1 MPRLFKRTSAPAP
14 MEIPPPPPPAP
25 GAHPVPSSATPST
38 FRPGAWCP
46 PCPPQSMASSSNPYW
61 ITGLQHPG
69 MVGSMPQGPW
79 CAPASFANMEDS
91 DLQVFSDVLRI
102 VNIKVSFLLTRGVDY
117 TPPGGLLNFLNK
129 NTPRH
134 GPSQVVINGSSS
146 QPISVGD
153 DTGSDCPRTEKR
165 MLWTKDEDIIL
176 VGAWVNN
183 SNDPIHA
190 NYKKNDQYWK
200 EVTAAYNSATPK
212 NRARLMKCIKDR
224 FGRIK
229 KRVAWF
235 CGSWKEANALWASG
249 ESDVNLMDRA
259 LKLYEEEHKKD
270 GPFMFK
276 HCWDV
281 LHKEPKWDAYLER
294 LANLDPE
301 KRRFNLDDDM
311 GQHFPIDDDK
321 EERPMG
327 GKKAKEL
334 QKRKRKDQSCVIDL
348 EDELQL
354 FLDAQ
359 NKANEGRNEM
369 LETQRRVSSE
379 NLEARKL
386 SYLAAKES
394 KEAAMLETYRELL
407 KQDTTLMAEDVRAEH
422 VLALRCFREKLFGN
436 TN

>member
-1 MPRLFKRTSAPAP
+1 MPRLSKRTSAPAP

-25 GAHPVPSSATPST
+25 GAHPVPSLAAPST

-46 PCPPQSMASSSNPYW
+46 PYPPQSMASSSNPYW

-79 CAPASFANMEDS
+79 CAPASFANMEDF
-91 DLQVFSDVLRI
+91 DLQVL
-102 VNIKVSFLLTRGVDY
+102 
-117 TPPGGLLNFLNK
+117 
-129 NTPRH
+129 
-134 GPSQVVINGSSS
+134 
-146 QPISVGD
+146 
-153 DTGSDCPRTEKR
+153 TEKR
-165 MLWTKDEDIIL
+165 MMWTKDEDIIL

-190 NYKKNDQYWK
+190 NYKKDDQYWK
-200 EVTAAYNSATPK
+200 EVTAAYNSAIPK
-212 NRARLMKCIKDR
+212 NRARLMKCTKDR

-281 LHKEPKWDAYLER
+281 LRKEPKWDAYLER
-294 LANLDPE
+294 LVNLDPE
-301 KRRFNLDDDM
+301 KRRFNLDDDV
-311 GQHFPIDDDK
+311 GQHFPVDDDK

-334 QKRKRKDQSCVIDL
+334 QKRKRKDQACV
-348 EDELQL
+348 
-354 FLDAQ
+354 
-359 NKANEGRNEM
+359 R
-369 LETQRRVSSE
+369 S
-379 NLEARKL
+379 
-386 SYLAAKES
+386 
-394 KEAAMLETYRELL
+394 
-407 KQDTTLMAEDVRAEH
+407 
-422 VLALRCFREKLFGN
+422 
-436 TN
+436 